1 MIGPGK
7 YDHICTVARTLAH
20 AEGAIVLIFGGEAG
34 PGFSAQLPED
44 LAKEVPRVLR
54 DMADQIEYTMKT
66 EN

>member
-1 MIGPGK
+1 M
-7 YDHICTVARTLAH
+7 ARTLAH

-54 DMADQIEYTMKT
+54 EMADQIEYTMKT